1 MNIHEPAL
9 FITPYIGAESGSQA
23 VPLPMRL
30 IGSPNGSVIGII
42 VIGCADVTRGIA
54 SSETIVET
62 IVATMVATRR
72 RDVRRRDGAQ
82 SALKGMK
89 FRDTPLED
97 TSDSTRAKRTAR
109 DAPSH
114 GHHAR
119 SVTASGYARGGG
131 ASMSRSVVT

>member
-1 MNIHEPAL
+1 MNIHEPAF

-54 SSETIVET
+54 SSETIV
-62 IVATMVATRR
+62 ATRVATRR
-72 RDVRRRDGAQ
+72 RDVRRRDGAR

-89 FRDTPLED
+89 FGDTSLED